1 MNEYKKPSA
10 DLKRSYTIYLQTG
23 IIFSLLIIIALF
35 KIDFRGGEPVELAAY
50 EQEIIEIED
59 IIQTEHQEEI
69 PPPERPPVP
78 IEVPDDEFI
87 EDYDLN
93 LDADLSFGDHLA
105 IPPPPDLEE
114 EPDEGFFEV
123 VEHEPELIDGY
134 DGLYKRISY
143 PDRARIS
150 GIEGTVIVRFIVNTS
165 GDVEQAEILRSVGAG
180 CDEEALRAIRES
192 KFRPGLQRGRPVPV
206 RMSMPIRF
214 VLQN

>member
-1 MNEYKKPSA
+1 MDTYKKPSA

-23 IIFSLLIIIALF
+23 IIFALLIIIALF
-35 KIDFRGGEPVELAAY
+35 KVDFRGGEPVELAAY

-59 IIQTEHQEEI
+59 IIQTEHQEDI

-78 IEVPDDEFI
+78 IEVPNDEFI

-93 LDADLSFGDHLA
+93 LDADLSLGDHLA
-105 IPPPPDLEE
+105 IPSPPDQEE

-123 VEHEPELIDGY
+123 VEHEPELIGGY
-134 DGLYKRISY
+134 DDLYDRISY
-143 PDRARIS
+143 PERARIS
-150 GIEGTVIVRFIVNTS
+150 GIQGTVVVRFIVTVN
-165 GDVEQAEILRSVGAG
+165 GQVEDAEILRSVGGG
-180 CDEEALRAIRES
+180 CDEEALRAIRDS

-206 RMSMPIRF
+206 RMSMPVRF